1 MGDVGSVF
9 DLTGESE
16 GLGSTRAPSL
26 KLMVGG
32 MNGGLPAEPSSGDG
46 GKGLPLVKLLLRSRG
61 GSLASGDG
69 AVLED
74 PEGLEFTAS
83 CEMDTHAAARSGEGS
98 GRERFQYGMNLV
110 PEGPEVEGSLRDDAD
125 ATGEAEVGFTAS
137 FAGLALLMAI
147 SEELPGAV
155 RGRGR
160 GRLLLVGEVGEAD
173 GKVETSFGDGS
184 VMPDLGSEPGPSE
197 RAWDGGEV
205 GIGGGPGVG
214 SRGRKAREATW
225 DGGAPGVG
233 SGLPRRPLETGLVG
247 GEE

>member
-1 MGDVGSVF
+1 MGEVGRVF

-26 KLMVGG
+26 KLIVGG

-61 GSLASGDG
+61 GSLVSGDG
-69 AVLED
+69 TALED
-74 PEGLEFTAS
+74 PDGLEFTAS
-83 CEMDTHAAARSGEGS
+83 CEMDTHDAARSEEGS

-110 PEGPEVEGSLRDDAD
+110 PEGPEVEGSLKDDTD
-125 ATGEAEVGFTAS
+125 ATGEAEIGFTTS
-137 FAGLALLMAI
+137 FAGLALLMAV

-173 GKVETSFGDGS
+173 GKVEASFGDGS
-184 VMPDLGSEPGPSE
+184 VMPELGSEPGPNE
-197 RAWDGGEV
+197 RACDGGEV

-214 SRGRKAREATW
+214 SGGRKAGEATW

-233 SGLPRRPLETGLVG
+233 NGLPRRPLETGLVG

>member
-1 MGDVGSVF
+1 V
-9 DLTGESE
+9 LARTGEDE
-16 GLGSTRAPSL
+16 GLGSTRAPSPN
-26 KLMVGG
+26 KLIVGG

-61 GSLASGDG
+61 GSLMSGDG
-69 AVLED
+69 TELEG
-74 PEGLEFTAS
+74 PEGPEFIAS
-83 CEMDTHAAARSGEGS
+83 CKLVALAAARSEEGS

-110 PEGPEVEGSLRDDAD
+110 PEGPEVEGSLKSDAN
-125 ATGEAEVGFTAS
+125 ATGEAEVGFTTS
-137 FAGLALLMAI
+137 FAGLELLMAR

-173 GKVETSFGDGS
+173 GRVEASWVDGR
-184 VMPDLGSEPGPSE
+184 VTPELGSEPGPSE

-214 SRGRKAREATW
+214 SGGRKAGEVTW

-233 SGLPRRPLETGLVG
+233 NGLRGRPLQTGLVG